1 MNRQKNNYFV
11 SRKNV
16 LAWLAC
22 GLLVCAAVIRVVYFC
37 AMHRAEISGTSMLF
51 MVIFPLIAN
60 LWFAGSV
67 IFSGPERLYRSAIPA
82 LLILLFCAICASSP
96 SGWYYLLTW
105 FVYIAAATAYFST
118 VSGKSGKRIRWWLVP
133 LCLVLVILQIVSV
146 RGNYAAAGTASDVL
160 PSTSELFMML
170 SVLLVCCAMHKLP
183 VEEGTY
189 VKRWGDRPDGR
200 LVRSLP
206 PMSKVAPYIMV
217 NRNGSSNL
225 INDTVDITPIEE
237 YVRQKRKQG
246 LKDFGPMHAI
256 IASYVR
262 TVAEYPALN
271 RFLSGQKVY
280 SRDRTVEVIMAIKK
294 EMSTDAPDTMISVY
308 LDAGDTA
315 EDVYYKFQKEIDA
328 VKETSDLDSG
338 FDNLAAAINLI
349 PGLLLKF
356 VVWLLKTLDYFGL
369 LPAWLLK
376 LSPFHG
382 SMIITSMGSLGIPP
396 IFHHLYD
403 FGNLPV
409 FIAFGAKYR
418 ENEIKLDGTIVPKK
432 YMDFC
437 YVTDERICDGFY
449 YAAAL
454 KRLRHIMLRPEQL
467 DERVEVKRDID

>member
-1 MNRQKNNYFV
+1 MKRQKTNYFV

-37 AMHRAEISGTSMLF
+37 AMNRAEISSTSMLF
-51 MVIFPLIAN
+51 MVIFPMVAN
-60 LWFAGSV
+60 LWFAGAV

-82 LLILLFCAICASSP
+82 LLILLFCAVCASTP
-96 SGWYYLLTW
+96 SGWYYLFTW
-105 FVYIAAATAYFST
+105 AVYITAATAYFST
-118 VSGKSGKRIRWWLVP
+118 VSGKSGRRIRWWLVP
-133 LCLVLVILQIVSV
+133 LCLVLVILQVVSV
-146 RGNYAAAGTASDVL
+146 RGNYSLQGSASDAL
-160 PSTSELFMML
+160 PSTSELLMIL

-183 VEEGTY
+183 AQEGAY

-200 LVRSLP
+200 LVRTLP
-206 PMSKVAPYIMV
+206 PMAKVAPYIMV
-217 NRNGSSNL
+217 NRNGASNF
-225 INDTVDITPIEE
+225 ISDTVDISELDR
-237 YVRQKRKQG
+237 YVKEKRKQG
-246 LKDFGPMHAI
+246 LSDFGAMHAI
-256 IASYVR
+256 IAAYVR

-280 SRDRTVEVIMAIKK
+280 SRDRSIEVVMAIKK
-294 EMSTDAPDTMISVY
+294 EMNTNAPDTMISVY

-315 EDVYYKFQKEIDA
+315 EEVYRKFQKEIDA
-328 VKETSDLDSG
+328 VKETGDLDSG
-338 FDNLAAAINLI
+338 FDNLAAAINLV
-349 PGLLLKF
+349 PGLALKF

-369 LPAWLLK
+369 LPGWLMK

-409 FIAFGAKYR
+409 FIAFGHKYR
-418 ENEIKLDGTIVPKK
+418 ENEIRLDGTIVPHK

-437 YVTDERICDGFY
+437 YVCDERICDGFY

-454 KRLRHIMLRPEQL
+454 KRLRHIMMRPDQL
-467 DERVEVKRDID
+467 DEKVEVKRDID